1 MFERKKQLGL
11 LLILVLLG
19 STTLGMQNQNPAEIQ
34 KWIEELGDS
43 DFSKRETAQKNLWA
57 AGYKAE
63 AALKNAAK
71 GEDAEIRKR
80 AIELLEKFKWG
91 IYPDTP
97 IAVID
102 LVESYQGA
110 TRDKKREYL
119 EKLMDQ
125 KDHGARA
132 IIKILQAEEQ
142 EESKND
148 ALNIVSSQFSRF
160 VSSLLE
166 KDQRPVLKK
175 LIGKMLQNR
184 TEGSFSHFA
193 AYALLSK
200 NPEPLEINFQE
211 WFDGKI
217 EPELKNEMLSFWHRA
232 HGAQEKALSA
242 ARESK
247 NQDLVF
253 NLLMEQGK
261 WKAVLD
267 QGHFAE
273 MISPAKIG
281 FRIALARLLFDSK
294 NQELAFEELTD
305 FAQSAIKDAKV
316 ETANQVFQSAKIAL
330 LNGYLENGTTWMDE
344 SRNKLMAM
352 EIFGSRFDFS
362 GAKKVLEASKNSK
375 EFPVMEIQAA
385 RSLYSLGK
393 KDESLKIL
401 EKYES
406 QLSEKA
412 EGDWP
417 LRLVQTWKALKNKP
431 KAMSIAAI
439 YLEKTEHREA
449 AGRVLKYLFDEDSS
463 FMESI
468 LAYRWKTKP
477 ERKTSQTLEELET
490 LLKKD
495 TSKEQV
501 LILVDELEDYSKT
514 VTQAENLILRK
525 TLTRLCQLYSLEEKL
540 GVLASSHD
548 KAETWNAFG
557 EELLKAKKFSEASK
571 AFQKAWEKSR
581 STAIYA
587 YMTGKAF
594 ELSGD
599 NKSSTEWYDKSF
611 WIPLGDD
618 QARTDFAI
626 ALAKASYIDEAL
638 RQYTLI
644 SLTGEPGSYYV
655 GSAFRSL
662 AWKSIQKK
670 EFGKGAL
677 GYEKAMIRCMTP
689 YVSFTQS
696 SAYVSVPALAA
707 RLRAREACE
716 MNDFKTCETWIKRG
730 QEILPGEVELPILLY
745 AALMAKNQ
753 KNLADSTF
761 QVCKKSLDDLI
772 SQYPDC
778 AWARNSAAWLS
789 ACCKTELDWGFQNA
803 QKAVL
808 LDSEN
813 AAHQDTLAEVYFQL
827 GKKTEALEAQ
837 KKAVRLAPNK
847 TYYQKQ
853 LKRIQEGN
861 PNAER
866 PEENEEDD

>member
-1 MFERKKQLGL
+1 MFELKK
-11 LLILVLLG
+11 LVGFFLFLAISA
-19 STTLGMQNQNPAEIQ
+19 STTLGVQNQSPAEIQ
-34 KWIEELGDS
+34 KWIDELGDS

-57 AGYKAE
+57 AGFRAE
-63 AALKNAAK
+63 AALKTAAK

-91 IYPDTP
+91 VYPDTP
-97 IAVID
+97 IAVVD

-125 KDHGARA
+125 KEHGARA

-142 EESKND
+142 EDSKND
-148 ALNIVSSQFSRF
+148 ALNIVASQFSRF
-160 VSSLLE
+160 VSSLLDKE
-166 KDQRPVLKK
+166 QRPFLKK

-193 AYALLSK
+193 AYTLLNKKS
-200 NPEPLEINFQE
+200 EPGEINFQE

-217 EPELKNEMLSFWHRA
+217 EPELKNEVLSYWHRA
-232 HGAQEKALSA
+232 HGNQDKALIA
-242 ARESK
+242 AKESK

-261 WKAVLD
+261 WKEVLD

-281 FRIALARLLFDSK
+281 FRIALSRLLFDSK
-294 NQELAFEELTD
+294 GQELAFGELKD
-305 FAQSAIKDAKV
+305 FAQSAIKEAKV
-316 ETANQVFQSAKIAL
+316 ESANQVFQSAKIAL
-330 LNGYLENGTTWMDE
+330 LNGYLENGTAWMEE

-352 EIFGSRFDFS
+352 EILGARFDFTQ
-362 GAKKVLEASKNSK
+362 AKKVLDASQNSK

-393 KDESLKIL
+393 KEESLKIL
-401 EKYES
+401 EKYEA

-417 LRLVQTWKALKNKP
+417 LRLVQTWKTLKNNT
-431 KAMSIAAI
+431 KAMNIAAI
-439 YLEKTEHREA
+439 YLEKQEHRDA
-449 AGRVLKYLFDEDSS
+449 AGRVLKSLFEEDSS
-463 FMESI
+463 SLESV
-468 LAYRWKTKP
+468 LAYRWKTIP
-477 ERKTSQTLEELET
+477 ERKTLESLNELET
-490 LLKKD
+490 LLNKK
-495 TSKEQV
+495 TPKSEV
-501 LILVDELEDYSKT
+501 LKIVDELEDYSKS
-514 VTQAENLILRK
+514 VTQAENLLLKKAMI
-525 TLTRLCQLYSLEEKL
+525 RLCQLYSMEERLES
-540 GVLASSHD
+540 LATTHD
-548 KAETWNAFG
+548 KPEIWNALG
-557 EELLKAKKFSEASK
+557 EELFKAKKFSGASK

-587 YMTGKAF
+587 FMTGKALEF
-594 ELSGD
+594 AGD
-599 NKSSTEWYDKSF
+599 KKTSSEWLEKSF

-618 QARTDFAI
+618 QARTDFASS
-626 ALAKASYIDEAL
+626 LVKSSYTDEAL
-638 RQYTLI
+638 KQYTFI
-644 SLTGEPGSYYV
+644 SLTGDSSSYYV

-670 EFGKGAL
+670 EFGNGAL
-677 GYEKAMIRCMTP
+677 GYEKAILRCMTP

-696 SAYVSVPALAA
+696 SAYVSVSALAA

-716 MNDFKTCETWIKRG
+716 SGDFKTCETWIKRG

-745 AALMAKNQ
+745 SALVAKNQ
-753 KNLADSTF
+753 KELANSAF

-772 SQYPDC
+772 SKYPDC
-778 AWARNSAAWLS
+778 AWARNSAAWLC
-789 ACCKTELDWGFQNA
+789 ACCKTELEWGFQNA
-803 QKAVL
+803 QKAVQ

-813 AAHQDTLAEVYFQL
+813 AAHQDTLAEVYFQM

-837 KKAVRLAPNK
+837 KKAVNLAPNK
-847 TYYQKQ
+847 AYYLKQ